1 MIINIQKLLLINFLD
16 QGKKLIK
23 NDSDIL
29 FIKIKKFIKNNLYKF
44 MRSKLILN
52 KLIYNVS
59 INVNILIII

>member
-52 KLIYNVS
+52 
-59 INVNILIII
+59 